1 VSSGHRWL
9 SYLCSHSNPP
19 LDPVAVFRLEVK
31 ANFIGKLK
39 GPFNDQ
45 DRKKAGLDLEYYENL
60 EGEKRK
66 QLHPTPVA
74 GG

>member
-1 VSSGHRWL
+1 
-9 SYLCSHSNPP
+9 
-19 LDPVAVFRLEVK
+19 VFRLEVK